1 MVANFFTAVR
11 WSDIRFMPNNLFV
24 SLQKHSV
31 LALTS
36 LALTALMCAVPFL
49 QSFQLDLIYSFNV
62 QMCSAAL
69 GLLACLVLLR
79 PIFWRPLYFPVIAL
93 VPVGLILILALQ
105 VCFGLM
111 SYWQQHFLIGLYL
124 FWTLLMMLLAIALC
138 REFELAKIV
147 PVLAWVVFIAGVTS
161 AVITVAKPISVS
173 LGVVESLN
181 QSKQLANF
189 LALSLASLLYLLNT
203 KRVPISV
210 AMMVGTLLLLALV
223 ISHQY
228 LSWLY
233 LAILSVATWL
243 PIKDKRMLPWQS
255 VWLITIF
262 VIWQLLLPQISI
274 LGDHVFSKEVHPA
287 SLDLYWQYLDEAWQ
301 IFLNYPLL
309 GAGWGQF
316 GWQDFQLAEA
326 YPQHTGWIKHPH
338 NLILQLLAETG
349 LAGTVIFI
357 LGLVFWLKRGLQ
369 EDVSAER
376 RWIYTA
382 LSLLFVY
389 AMFDDGLSDLHVL
402 GLFAL
407 MLGLLEARV
416 YKVLLEWGHLIAG
429 LVIVLS
435 GFALYQHTT
444 HYKKLQYWYAQN
456 SFERITDNQA
466 RPMLAQMGELRH
478 QSLLTPYID
487 LAIVRALPN
496 SPTLVSD
503 KLSLTTQLIQH
514 SPNAQE
520 VYTQAELLA
529 LAGKTIQAKQQLQRA
544 LIRHP
549 DHLYHFTMQLLKN
562 QTKETLPLLHMIVR
576 HNRQF
581 MQDQK
586 NQKNPKVSGKNS

>member
-1 MVANFFTAVR
+1 M
-11 WSDIRFMPNNLFV
+11 
-24 SLQKHSV
+24 
-31 LALTS
+31 
-36 LALTALMCAVPFL
+36 
-49 QSFQLDLIYSFNV
+49 QSFQLGLIYSFNV

-69 GLLACLVLLR
+69 GLLASLLLLR
-79 PIFWRPLYFPVIAL
+79 PICWRPFYFPVIAL

-105 VCFGLM
+105 VSFGLM

-124 FWTLLMMLLAIALC
+124 FWALLMMLLATELC

-147 PVLAWVVFIAGVTS
+147 PVLAWVVFIAGVIS
-161 AVITVAKPISVS
+161 AVITIVKPISVS
-173 LGVVESLN
+173 VGVVERLN
-181 QSKQLANF
+181 QSKQLANY
-189 LALSLASLLYLLNT
+189 LALSLASLFYLLHT

-210 AMMVGTLLLLALV
+210 AMMTGTLLLLALV

-233 LAILSVATWL
+233 LAILSIATWL
-243 PIKDKRMLPWQS
+243 SIKDKRVMPWQS
-255 VWLITIF
+255 VWLIAIF

-274 LGDHVFSKEVHPA
+274 LGDHVFSKALHST
-287 SLDLYWQYLDEAWQ
+287 SLSLYWQYLDEAWQ
-301 IFLNYPLL
+301 IFLSYPLL
-309 GAGWGQF
+309 GSGWGQF
-316 GWQDFQLAEA
+316 GWQDLQLAEA

-338 NLILQLLAETG
+338 NLILQLLAEIGLVGTG
-349 LAGTVIFI
+349 IFI
-357 LGLVFWLKRGLQ
+357 LGLAFWLKHALQ
-369 EDVSAER
+369 ESQSIER
-376 RWIYTA
+376 KWLFTT

-407 MLGLLEARV
+407 MLGLLEVRV
-416 YKVLLEWGHLIAG
+416 YKVLLELGHLIAG
-429 LVIVLS
+429 LVMILS
-435 GFALYQHTT
+435 GFALYHHNAQ
-444 HYKKLQYWYAQN
+444 YKKLQYWYAQN
-456 SFERITDNQA
+456 NFERIADNQA
-466 RPMLAQMGELRH
+466 RPMLTQMGKLRH

-496 SPTLVSD
+496 SPALVND
-503 KLSLTTQLIQH
+503 KLSLNTQLIQH

-520 VYTQAELLA
+520 AYNQAELLA
-529 LAGKTIQAKQQLQRA
+529 LAGKTTQAKQQLQRA

-549 DHLYHFTMQLLKN
+549 DHLYNFTMRLLKN